1 MLYFNSCPKCKK
13 GTIEY
18 NQDSQ
23 GKSIKCLMC
32 GFSKNSY
39 SSNSA
44 RKKTKI
50 S

>member
-1 MLYFNSCPKCKK
+1 MLYFNSCPKCTK

-23 GKSIKCLMC
+23 GKSIICLMC
-32 GFSKNSY
+32 GFTKNSF
-39 SSNSA
+39 SNSLR